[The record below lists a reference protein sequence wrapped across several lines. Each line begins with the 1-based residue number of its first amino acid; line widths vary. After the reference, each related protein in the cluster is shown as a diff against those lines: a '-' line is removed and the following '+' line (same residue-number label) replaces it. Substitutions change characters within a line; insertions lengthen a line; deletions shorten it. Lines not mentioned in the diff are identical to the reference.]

1 MEHPFLN
8 TEEIAKMK
16 IEDIQSKITELT
28 NKLGVAYNTNGNQ
41 YLIHQLSMALE
52 TYNVAMQRKLQE
64 MFPKDQEEKYKNKI
78 DIS

>member
-16 IEDIQSKITELT
+16 MEDIQSKITELT
-28 NKLGVAYNTNGNQ
+28 NKLGVAYNTSGNQ
-41 YLIHQLSMALE
+41 YVIHQLSMALE
-52 TYNVAMQRKLQE
+52 TYNAAMQRKLQE

>member
-28 NKLGVAYNTNGNQ
+28 NKLGVAYSTSGNQ

-52 TYNVAMQRKLQE
+52 TYNMAMQNKLSE
-64 MFPKDQEEKYKNKI
+64 MFPKDTEEKYKNKI

>member
-8 TEEIAKMK
+8 ADEIAKMK
-16 IEDIQSKITELT
+16 MEDIQSKITELT
-28 NKLGVAYNTNGNQ
+28 NKLSIAYGTGNGYLANQ
-41 YLIHQLSMALE
+41 VSMALE
-52 TYNVAMQRKLQE
+52 TYNVAMQKKLQE

>member
-1 MEHPFLN
+1 MEHPFLS

-16 IEDIQSKITELT
+16 MEDIQSKITELT
-28 NKLGVAYNTNGNQ
+28 NKLSFAYGTGNG
-41 YLIHQLSMALE
+41 YLVHQLSMALE
-52 TYNVAMQRKLQE
+52 TYNAAMQRKLSE

>member
-8 TEEIAKMK
+8 TDEISKMK
-16 IEDIQSKITELT
+16 MEDIQSKITELT
-28 NKLGVAYNTNGNQ
+28 NKLGVAYSTGNQ
-41 YLIHQLSMALE
+41 YLIHQLNMALE

-78 DIS
+78 DIK

>member
-16 IEDIQSKITELT
+16 MEDIQSKITELT
-28 NKLGVAYNTNGNQ
+28 NKLGIAYNTGNS
-41 YLIHQLSMALE
+41 YLANQVSMALE
-52 TYNVAMQRKLQE
+52 TYNVAMQKKLQE